1 MHPPGTLEESLECF
15 VGKGPEFDGGLSNHG
30 PMAVEAM
37 VRMGQGQAAL
47 PWAVRYREKLDDA
60 LPPQWRITD
69 TDWREALGDPRRAGD
84 WADFFNRQLNE
95 AAYQD
100 VASRWVPRLLP
111 GLMAAATHGAIR
123 SFHALRAL
131 NEEVTDVRSR
141 ELAQALG
148 YWAARYQ
155 SLPGDPRSLGG
166 NSPEIAAARLA
177 ELAPRDRHPSLISDD
192 MRDLDAQP
200 EFAILV
206 AAVEPASDIT
216 AAFSALTAI
225 GARAYVA
232 NASHA
237 PIALVHAVT
246 APAAVRGMLPLLS
259 PDQQRAALAYA
270 WQAVAGLIA
279 TSAPAGLA
287 PLPNASPPST
297 KAEIIDQAVASGNEH
312 AIKLTEAALREN
324 ALNPNPAYLLA
335 ATDAGIRLAPD

>member
-1 MHPPGTLEESLECF
+1 MHTAGTLEESLECF

-60 LPPQWRITD
+60 LSPRWRITD
-69 TDWREALGDPRRAGD
+69 TGWREALGDPKRAGD
-84 WADFFNRQLNE
+84 WANFFERQLNE
-95 AAYQD
+95 ASHQD
-100 VASRWVPRLLP
+100 VASHWVPRLLP

-123 SFHALRAL
+123 SFHALRSL
-131 NEEVTDVRSR
+131 DEEVTDLRSR

-155 SLPGDPRSLGG
+155 LLPGDPRSLGG
-166 NSPEIAAARLA
+166 DSPEIVAARLA
-177 ELAPRDRHPSLISDD
+177 ELASTERHPSRITDD
-192 MRDLDAQP
+192 MRGLDAQP
-200 EFAILV
+200 KFASLV

-232 NASHA
+232 NASHD

-259 PDQQRAALAYA
+259 PDQQSAALAYA

-279 TSAPAGLA
+279 TSAPSGLA
-287 PLPNASPPST
+287 PLRNASPPVT
-297 KAEIIDQAVASGNEH
+297 KAEIIDQAVISGDEH
-312 AIKLTEAALREN
+312 AIKLAEAALREN
-324 ALNPNPAYLLA
+324 ALNPNPAYFLA
-335 ATDAGIRLAPD
+335 AIDAGIRLAPD